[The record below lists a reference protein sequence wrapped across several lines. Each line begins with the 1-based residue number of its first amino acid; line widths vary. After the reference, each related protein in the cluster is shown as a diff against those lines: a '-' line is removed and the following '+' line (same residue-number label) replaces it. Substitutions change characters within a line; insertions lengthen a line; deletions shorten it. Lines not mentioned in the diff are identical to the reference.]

1 MSNPNNDVYII
12 SSDIKDLI
20 LVFKEAKKTSLSQS
34 TMYFNKVKT
43 IVGKKPFH
51 YIVDISETEIPCV
64 EVRNYIKYE
73 LQKLDA
79 QIISYNIFL
88 GNNFL
93 QKIALKFIGASTGL
107 KNHKSFDSIQDAIL
121 YIEKKYRI

>member
-1 MSNPNNDVYII
+1 MSNTNNDVYIV
-12 SSDIKDLI
+12 SSDLEDLI
-20 LVFKEAKKTSLSQS
+20 LVFKEAKKTTLSQS
-34 TMYFNKVKT
+34 TIYFNKVKA
-43 IVGKKPFH
+43 IVGEKPFH
-51 YIVDISETEIPCV
+51 YIVDISETETPCV
-64 EVRNYIKYE
+64 EVRNYIKHE
-73 LQKLDA
+73 LQKLDT

-121 YIEKKYRI
+121 YIEKKFK